1 MSYRVIQ
8 TAVLATTLLTIHAV
22 SGEPELGSRWLQEGL
37 TLEKRSFV
45 KGSQGLGSSDGSS
58 TMLLDNRSI
67 SERSSLGQEFIVFYG
82 ENRLV
87 AIDHNNKTYSET
99 TFDELQNRMSEIGS
113 VAAERAIKQQKQME
127 EARELLSDSL
137 GEITLVKEGPADEI
151 AGFATQ
157 RYRLTMP
164 PVEMLVWA
172 APDLKLPDAYY
183 DMLKLHA
190 VPNPLFDM
198 GKMFEAFK
206 EIDGLSLKTE
216 VTVKV
221 MGMVSTTVEEVTK
234 VIVGPIPQPV
244 IPADFT
250 KVEIQF

>member
-1 MSYRVIQ
+1 MFSRVRQ
-8 TAVLATTLLTIHAV
+8 TAVLATMLLTFHAV
-22 SGEPELGSRWLQEGL
+22 SAEQGDRWLQEGL
-37 TLEKRSFV
+37 TLQKRSFV
-45 KGSQGLGSSDGSS
+45 KGSQGLSSSDGSS
-58 TMLLDNRSI
+58 TMLLDSRSI

-87 AIDHNNKTYSET
+87 TINHNNKTYSET
-99 TFDELQNRMSEIGS
+99 TFDELQNRMGEIES
-113 VAAERAIKQQKQME
+113 VVAERAAKQQKRME
-127 EARELLSDSL
+127 EAKELLSDNL
-137 GEITLVKEGPADEI
+137 GEITLTKEGPSDEI

-157 RYRLTMP
+157 KYRLKMP
-164 PVEMLVWA
+164 PVEMLIWA
-172 APDLKLPDAYY
+172 APELKLPDAYY

-216 VTVKV
+216 VTVTV
-221 MGMVSTTVEEVTK
+221 MGMVNTTIEEVTE
-234 VIVGPIPQPV
+234 VTVGPIPEPV
-244 IPADFT
+244 IPADFA